1 MPSLRLFGAAV
12 ALVLTFGAAPRARAD
27 ETFEIK
33 KADAKGTVGMKGKTS
48 LTIAAKPGW
57 HVNEEAPV
65 TIKLAPDAGLAVDK
79 PKLTRADLAQ
89 RTKEL
94 ARFDVGFTPSEA
106 GRKTINCEASFVM
119 CQETTCKTI
128 KEKVALAVD
137 VAPAKKK

>member
-1 MPSLRLFGAAV
+1 V
-12 ALVLTFGAAPRARAD
+12 ALVLTLCAASRARAD

-33 KADAKGTVGMKGKTS
+33 KADAKGQVGVKGKTS

-65 TIKLAPDAGLAVDK
+65 TVKLAPDAGVAVEK
-79 PKLTRADLAQ
+79 PRLTRADLAQ

-94 ARFDVGFTPSEA
+94 ARFDVAFTPSEP
-106 GRKTINCEASFVM
+106 GRKTINCETSFVM
-119 CQETTCKTI
+119 CQETTCKPI
-128 KEKVALAVD
+128 KEKVALVVD